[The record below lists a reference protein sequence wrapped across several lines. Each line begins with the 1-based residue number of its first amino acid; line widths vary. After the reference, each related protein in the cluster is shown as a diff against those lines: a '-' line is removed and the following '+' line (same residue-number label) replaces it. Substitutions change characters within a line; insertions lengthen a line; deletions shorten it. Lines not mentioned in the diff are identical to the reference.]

1 MPRPSV
7 IEIGLKKIEI
17 PIFFPS
23 ISSIKTTL
31 SVESYLQAIKSL
43 KNINNQFLI
52 SAFDITYYENNN
64 KIKYIM
70 DILFN
75 SNMTILIDSG
85 NYESFW
91 KMQQKKW
98 TPNEFHKILSNYK
111 YSFAFMFDEQM
122 PPHDIDTHIELIIKQ
137 WTADEKI
144 SRSNKIIPIIHEYPN
159 HLPLL
164 CFLVSKYT
172 GTSMIAIAERRL
184 GDGIFERAKTVQ
196 SIRSKLNELDHY
208 VALHLLGTG
217 DPLSIFLYS
226 IMGADS
232 FDGLE
237 WCKNIIDYNT
247 GLVYASSYADLL
259 LSQSRWNNYNLSFQ
273 AKIFA
278 HNLEFY
284 SIWMHNIRKSILENT
299 VKNFLTTYTQCQY
312 TEKIIDF
319 LYEQGYSND

>member
-1 MPRPSV
+1 MLRPSM
-7 IEIGLKKIEI
+7 IEVGLKKIEI

-23 ISSIKTTL
+23 ISSVKTTL
-31 SVESYLQAIKSL
+31 PVESYLQAINSL

-52 SAFDITYYENNN
+52 SAFDIAHYENNN
-64 KIKYIM
+64 KIKHIM
-70 DILFN
+70 DTLFN

-111 YSFAFMFDEQM
+111 YSFAFMFDEQT
-122 PPHDIDTHIELIIKQ
+122 PPHDMDIHLELVIKQ
-137 WTADEKI
+137 WETDNKI
-144 SRSNKIIPIIHEYPN
+144 SKSNRLIPIIHDDPQ

-164 CFLVSKYT
+164 CFLVSKHT
-172 GTSMIAIAERRL
+172 RASMIAIPERRL
-184 GDGIFERAKTVQ
+184 GDGIFERAKTIQ
-196 SIRSKLNELDHY
+196 FIRSKLNELDYY

-237 WCKNIIDYNT
+237 WCKNIIDYDT
-247 GLVYASSYADLL
+247 GLAYASSYADLL
-259 LSQSRWNNYNLSFQ
+259 LPQSRWNNYNLSFQ
-273 AKIFA
+273 AKMFA

-284 SIWMHNIRKSILENT
+284 STWMHQIRKSISKNT

-312 TEKIIDF
+312 TKSIIDF
-319 LYEQGYSND
+319 LHEQGYRDD